1 MTQRLLMSL
10 LTVCAP
16 TSSALQDRINGP
28 CLEIRKAG
36 GKAVANYNSVVDGD
50 KIVETAV
57 KEFGTVHI
65 LINNAGNI
73 LLGGADRR
81 DSTRCLV
88 QESEGSGLGPD
99 LGCPRQGIIQSNWL
113 SKCLTN

>member
-1 MTQRLLMSL
+1 MILEEVSREREMIQRLLMSL
-10 LTVCAP
+10 WTVRTP
-16 TSSALQDRINGP
+16 GSSVLEDRINGP

-73 LLGGADRR
+73 LLGGTDRR
-81 DSTRCLV
+81 YLTGCLF
-88 QESEGSGLGPD
+88 QKPQRSGLGPH
-99 LGCPRQGIIQSNWL
+99 LGCPRQGII
-113 SKCLTN
+113 